1 MKRILIGA
9 ALALS
14 LLPGLASAATYS
26 LTTTTQQEAAITDA
40 RTRYNNSLPQG
51 QSDPGAFSA
60 NGPFLLN
67 ILTNAIQSWNNRP
80 TQVQMDLSTKTAA
93 IALLQADV
101 ARNDAN
107 SPTAQSLLNALQG
120 AQ

>member
-1 MKRILIGA
+1 MKRLLLA
-9 ALALS
+9 ACLALTA
-14 LLPGLASAATYS
+14 LPASAATYS
-26 LTTTTQQEAAITDA
+26 LTTTTAQEAAITDA

-67 ILTNAIQSWNNRP
+67 VLTGAIQSWNTRP
-80 TQVQMDLSTKTAA
+80 TNVQMDLATKANA

-101 ARNDAN
+101 ARGDAN
-107 SPTAQSLLNALQG
+107 SPTAQALLTALQT